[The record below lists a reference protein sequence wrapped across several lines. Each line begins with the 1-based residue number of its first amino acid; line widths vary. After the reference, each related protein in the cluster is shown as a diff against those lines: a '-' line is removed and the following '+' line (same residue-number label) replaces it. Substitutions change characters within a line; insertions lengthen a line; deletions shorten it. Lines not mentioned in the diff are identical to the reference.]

1 MSTVDLTRLP
11 SADPT
16 RVYRY
21 RDGLY
26 AADLVTAAFV
36 HLDFFTWLAA
46 NPSDFVGICRHFG
59 FAERPADVMMTLFA
73 ANGFVRNETGVF
85 RASDVALEHLVAGSP
100 WSLKPYYASLKDRP
114 IVKDYLK
121 VLTTGRPA
129 NWGGYDKANDWHK
142 SMEDETFA
150 RGFTAAMDCRGV
162 LLGPAIARKVDLKRF
177 SRLLDIGGG
186 SGIYA
191 CALVANNPQLTATV
205 FDQPSVEKIA
215 TTRIAELGMAGRVT
229 VKAGDMLNEPLP
241 SGCDLHLYSNVL
253 HDWDVAEV
261 RQLLAASFRALKPG
275 GMLLIHDAFI
285 NADKAGPL
293 PVAEYSALLMHST
306 QGKCY
311 STGEYETLATE
322 AGFRG
327 FTFATTAA
335 DRGVMTAGRP
345 S

>member
-1 MSTVDLTRLP
+1 MDVSRFTESKTGQLVQIQTEDGPDFAFTPDPLPPNWEFPVRLWP
-11 SADPT
+11 LLAEAREELARLDEKGRTIPNPTLLLDPLQKWEALRSSSIEGTYATAKELLLFELSPRDPT
-16 RVYRY
+16 S
-21 RDGLY
+21 RD
-26 AADLVTAAFV
+26 
-36 HLDFFTWLAA
+36 
-46 NPSDFVGICRHFG
+46 
-59 FAERPADVMMTLFA
+59 
-73 ANGFVRNETGVF
+73 
-85 RASDVALEHLVAGSP
+85 
-100 WSLKPYYASLKDRP
+100 
-114 IVKDYLK
+114 
-121 VLTTGRPA
+121 
-129 NWGGYDKANDWHK
+129 DKANDWHK

-162 LLGPAIARKVDLKRF
+162 LLGPAMARKLDLKRF
-177 SRLLDIGGG
+177 TRLLDIGGG

-215 TTRIAELGMAGRVT
+215 TKRIAELGMAGRVA

-241 SGCDLHLYSNVL
+241 ADCDLHLYSNVL

-261 RQLLAASFRALKPG
+261 RRLLAASFRALKPG

-311 STGEYETLATE
+311 STGEYETLLTE

-335 DRGVMTAGRP
+335 DRGVMTAGKP
-345 S
+345 A